1 MSPALATGE
10 LLGGAGVLRPAPRHG
25 PAPLLAAL
33 GPHTLAGPQLEQQ
46 PRHVGV
52 VLQQLACL
60 CGLLLQAEP
69 RGLGD
74 LIETLQRLQILGGE
88 VARQPR
94 GLQRHADI
102 GGGVGLLLVPAL
114 GRGGDGGGA
123 QLLLGQGGAG
133 EEAGVLATHGLLAI
147 HLLAALLLE
156 ALPRAALLL
165 ATIHSVWSPHQAPD
179 MVKCPPEYLAKRSQL
194 FDHRLQGS
202 AIDRN

>member
-1 MSPALATGE
+1 MSPALAAGE
-10 LLGGAGVLRPAPRHG
+10 LLGGARVLRPAPRHG

-46 PRHVGV
+46 PRHVRV
-52 VLQQLACL
+52 VLQHLACL
-60 CGLLLQAEP
+60 RGLLLQAEP

-74 LIETLQRLQILGGE
+74 LVETLQRLQILGGE

-114 GRGGDGGGA
+114 GRGRGGGGGGGGA
-123 QLLLGQGGAG
+123 QLLLGQGEAG

-156 ALPRAALLL
+156 ALPRTIHLL
-165 ATIHSVWSPHQAPD
+165 ATIHYVWSLHQAPD
-179 MVKCPPEYLAKRSQL
+179 MTKCPSDFLAKR
-194 FDHRLQGS
+194 
-202 AIDRN
+202 